1 MTVKHPASVR
11 RAAPQN
17 GQIAAGDGWRS
28 RMHTPTETDPKK
40 RAQAVRQAATRI
52 KTTARIDTVT
62 LGRD

>member
-1 MTVKHPASVR
+1 MTAKRQTSAR

-17 GQIAAGDGWRS
+17 GQIAASDGWRA
-28 RMHTPTETDPKK
+28 RVHTPTETDPKK
-40 RAQAVRQAATRI
+40 RARAVRQAATRI